1 MNRLT
6 QARTSRFTET
16 AGEARM
22 LTTTVLVNRNA
33 RYTGANGVSQE
44 ARCHGFRPAS
54 CDTGSGERHPNGF
67 VPRHLGLAHHRSTD
81 YGEEILR
88 NRRFRAGSLLLY
100 REYDAAAVSKGSAR

>member
-16 AGEARM
+16 VGEARM
-22 LTTTVLVNRNA
+22 LTTTVIANRNA

-44 ARCHGFRPAS
+44 ATCHSFRPAS
-54 CDTGSGERHPNGF
+54 CNPGSGERHPNDF
-67 VPRHLGLAHHRSTD
+67 MPRHRGLAHHRSTD

-88 NRRFRAGSLLLY
+88 NRRLRAGSLLLY
-100 REYDAAAVSKGSAR
+100 RENDAAVVPKGSAR